1 MVMVEIQH
9 GLLLMVQKLDMVEEQ
24 VEFQVHLNKKEQ
36 LVDLVVEIEEI
47 EVNQLVVLVLVM
59 L

>member
-1 MVMVEIQH
+1 MVEIQH
-9 GLLLMVQKLDMVEEQ
+9 GLLLMVQKLVMVEEQ
-24 VEFQVHLNKKEQ
+24 VEFQVHLNKQEH

-47 EVNQLVVLVLVM
+47 EIHHLVEVVLVM